1 MSLKTLPSSI
11 RKKERYIIFKIESE
25 QEYSLGE
32 VVDAIWKELLSFLG
46 ERTVAAANPWV
57 MGDLFSTNNQ
67 VGGIRVHKGHVEDVR
82 TALALID
89 HIDREDVCIHI
100 LGVSGTIQSARD
112 KYLGALED
120 E

>member
-11 RKKERYIIFKIESE
+11 RKKERYIIFKIESDE
-25 QEYSLGE
+25 TYSLGE
-32 VVDAIWKELLSFLG
+32 VVDGIWQELLSFLG
-46 ERTVAAANPWV
+46 ERTVAEANPWV

-67 VGGIRVHKGHVEDVR
+67 IGGIRVHKDHVEDVR

-89 HIDREDVCIHI
+89 QIDRSKACIHV

-120 E
+120 N

>member
-11 RKKERYIIFKIESE
+11 RKKERYIIFKIEAEE
-25 QEYSLGE
+25 QYSLGE
-32 VVDAIWKELLSFLG
+32 VVDAVWQELLSFLG

-67 VGGIRVHKGHVEDVR
+67 IGGIRVHKDHVEDVR
-82 TALALID
+82 TSLALID
-89 HIDREDVCIHI
+89 QIDRSKVCIHV

-120 E
+120 N